1 MFANLLGWAH
11 IAGVEAVLTSPCSGV
26 STNSFN
32 IKNFLGGCQEFVA
45 RSHARVRSIA
55 VATQLDGLYLQDLLG
70 QWLFRGEN
78 LIDLVISRI
87 CYVGQSASK
96 VVDCVSAGVE
106 SCRLRLVLLREI
118 EMKFLAL
125 LVSGY
130 EVVRCV
136 PLIACRDHHPLTA
149 EALREELLLRARLAP
164 MLGTGPQSHRRF
176 RPPGP
181 NERCCPLA
189 GRQVSPHRKPFS

>member
-1 MFANLLGWAH
+1 MSGCTQVMFANLLGWAH
-11 IAGVEAVLTSPCSGV
+11 IAGIETVLTGPCPGV

-32 IKNFLGGCQEFVA
+32 IENFLGGCHEFVA

-106 SCRLRLVLLREI
+106 GCRLGLVLLSEVQ
-118 EMKFLAL
+118 MKFLVL

-136 PLIACRDHHPLTA
+136 PLITCRNHHPLTT

-164 MLGTGPQSHRRF
+164 MLSAAAQ
-176 RPPGP
+176 
-181 NERCCPLA
+181 
-189 GRQVSPHRKPFS
+189 GR